1 MSRPVAQPIRHAGR
15 VLLWVVLAFLLAR
28 GALDIVSPTAP
39 TAGTRL
45 PAQARPAFP
54 DDQAR
59 AHAIGFARAYLT
71 LDPGRP
77 DARAD
82 ALSRFL
88 ASGLDRQAG
97 VALDPEGRT
106 QRVLQATV
114 ARIDRLRPSLALVT
128 VAAELDRP
136 DGQTVYL
143 QVPIQ
148 RDRFGR
154 MAVADLPAFAPGPA
168 RSTDPLDNPS
178 EPVRS
183 DQRDAVER
191 LVSRFFPAYL
201 AKEQGDLAYF
211 APPGTLLRGVSGHWA
226 DVQLVEVLEEKRPSG
241 RTLSIV
247 ATVRARD
254 TATGALHL
262 LRYRL
267 RLERE
272 GRWYVAAVNARPKGA
287 R

>member
-1 MSRPVAQPIRHAGR
+1 MSRPQPILYAGR
-15 VLLWVVLAFLLAR
+15 VLLWLALAFILSR
-28 GALDIVSPTAP
+28 GALEIVSPAAP
-39 TAGTRL
+39 RAETRL
-45 PAQARPAFP
+45 PAPARPAFP
-54 DDQAR
+54 DDEAR
-59 AHAIGFARAYLT
+59 AYAIGFARAYLT

-77 DARAD
+77 DARAST
-82 ALSRFL
+82 LSRFL
-88 ASGLDRQAG
+88 ASGLDPQAG
-97 VALDPEGRT
+97 VALDARGRA
-106 QRVLQATV
+106 QRVLQTTV

-136 DGQTVYL
+136 GGRTVYL
-143 QVPIQ
+143 QVPIR

-154 MAVADLPAFAPGPA
+154 VAVADLPAFAPGPA
-168 RSTDPLDNPS
+168 RSTEPPDNPG

-183 DQRDAVER
+183 EERDAVEA
-191 LVSRFFPAYL
+191 LLSRFFPAYL

-211 APPGTLLRGVSGHWA
+211 APPGTLLRGVNGDWA
-226 DVQLVEVLEEKRPSG
+226 DVRLVEALEEGRSG
-241 RTLSIV
+241 DRTLPVV

-267 RLERE
+267 LLERE